1 MNYFQT
7 STPDYT
13 GMSDDEIY
21 QLGKNFEERLSD
33 LLKEHEIYYHTFPF
47 FRFLKEGQ
55 KAVKKQ
61 LMLEEKEVV

>member
-7 STPDYT
+7 STSDYT

-33 LLKEHEIYYHTFPF
+33 LLKEHEIYYQTFPF
-47 FRFLKEGQ
+47 FRFLKEGHL
-55 KAVKKQ
+55 AAKKQ
-61 LMLEEKEVV
+61 LKAEEKEVV